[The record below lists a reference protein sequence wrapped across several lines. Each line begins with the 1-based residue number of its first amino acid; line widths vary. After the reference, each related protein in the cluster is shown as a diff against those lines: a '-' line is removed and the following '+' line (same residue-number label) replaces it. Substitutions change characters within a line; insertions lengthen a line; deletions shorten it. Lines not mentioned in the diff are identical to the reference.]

1 MSDRI
6 IKDINI
12 KCDKCGKDIR
22 FKVYYNKD
30 KESNVYCKFN
40 LDDVD
45 VCSCLDVGKCRTL
58 FAKIISIIVVYYSTK
73 WESSSC

>member
-6 IKDINI
+6 IKDVNI

-30 KESNVYCKFN
+30 KESNVYCKSN

-45 VCSCLDVGKCRTL
+45 ICSCVGAYKQ
-58 FAKIISIIVVYYSTK
+58 YSDEYK
-73 WESSSC
+73 NMDMEIEE

>member
-6 IKDINI
+6 IKDVNI
-12 KCDKCGKDIR
+12 KCDKCGRDIR

-30 KESNVYCKFN
+30 KKSDAIYHKSN

-45 VCSCLDVGKCRTL
+45 VCSCNGAYRQ
-58 FAKIISIIVVYYSTK
+58 YSDEYK
-73 WESSSC
+73 KMDNEIEE